1 MLYDKITDDIKK
13 AMIAKDAVT
22 RDVLRTL
29 VSDIKNQ
36 TINAGKELTEDVVL
50 KCIQK
55 SVKQH
60 NDSIEQFKTA
70 NREELLNKELAEK
83 KVLEGYLP
91 KMHSESTVQTI
102 ILQII
107 NDNKLPEVKA
117 SMGKIMKLLNER
129 EDRALIDKKL
139 ASMYLNSLLK

>member
-1 MLYDKITDDIKK
+1 MLYDKITEDIKK
-13 AMIAKDAVT
+13 AMIAKDIVT
-22 RDVLRTL
+22 RDVLRAL

-36 TINAGKELTEDVVL
+36 TVNAGKELTEDVVL

-70 NREELLNKELAEK
+70 GREELMNKELAEK
-83 KVLEGYLP
+83 NVLESYLP

-139 ASMYLNSLLK
+139 ASIYLNTLLK

>member
-1 MLYDKITDDIKK
+1 MLYDKITEDIKK
-13 AMIAKDAVT
+13 AMIAKDTVT

-36 TINAGKELTEDVVL
+36 TVNAGKELTEDVVL

-60 NDSIEQFKTA
+60 NDSIEQFKSA
-70 NREELLNKELAEK
+70 NREELLNKELTEK
-83 KVLEGYLP
+83 NVLEAYLP
-91 KMHSESTVQTI
+91 KMHSESTIQTI

-107 NDNKLPEVKA
+107 NDNNLPEVKA